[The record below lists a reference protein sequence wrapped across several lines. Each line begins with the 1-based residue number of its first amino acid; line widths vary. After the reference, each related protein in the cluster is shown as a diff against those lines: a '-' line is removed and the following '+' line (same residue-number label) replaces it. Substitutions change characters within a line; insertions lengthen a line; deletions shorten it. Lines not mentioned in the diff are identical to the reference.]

1 MNQGERIARDAFSW
15 LGTPHING
23 AKVKG
28 VGVDCGMLLIG
39 CLESAGAI
47 GKDSIEIAPY
57 SNEWHLHHSEEWFK
71 WYVEQYCYEVSF
83 EDIQAGDFL
92 LYQFG
97 RCCSHGG
104 VYVGDDTVIHAVV
117 DQGVIMSG
125 LDDVMFLDAK
135 GRSRLR
141 HVYRFKGGD

>member
-39 CLESAGAI
+39 CLEGAGAI

-83 EDIQAGDFL
+83 DDIQAGDFL

-97 RCCSHGG
+97 RS
-104 VYVGDDTVIHAVV
+104 VMVAYTLVMILSSTQLLTRALLWR
-117 DQGVIMSG
+117 

-135 GRSRLR
+135 GNSRLR